1 MSRGVSLDGKRIIV
15 AGASTGIGAAAAEIM
30 GGLGAKVL
38 VAARSEDKLK
48 KVAAKIT
55 AAGGEGEYLAADM
68 ASEADIKALVRKAKD
83 LWGGVDGVFA
93 NAGMAGPA
101 APMTDYP
108 LDAYDRVMNVN
119 LKSMFILVQEVLP
132 LMLDQGGG
140 AIVCTGS
147 LASERGFPMTPPY
160 VMSKHAVLG
169 LVRAIAAEYAHRNIR
184 ANCLLPGLIRTPML
198 EGLAD
203 QMTGG
208 DVEATLAILDKM
220 APQGRVG
227 TPEDAGWL
235 AAFLLSDAA
244 QYVNAQA
251 WAADGGMLGVMRSAG

>member
-1 MSRGVSLDGKRIIV
+1 
-15 AGASTGIGAAAAEIM
+15 T
-30 GGLGAKVL
+30 
-38 VAARSEDKLK
+38 
-48 KVAAKIT
+48 
-55 AAGGEGEYLAADM
+55 
-68 ASEADIKALVRKAKD
+68 

-93 NAGMAGPA
+93 NAGMGGPA

-108 LDAYDRVMNVN
+108 LDGYDQVMNVN
-119 LKSMFILVQEVLP
+119 LKSMFILVQKTLP
-132 LMLDQGGG
+132 LMLEAGGG
-140 AIVCTGS
+140 SIVCTGS

-169 LVRAIAAEYAHRNIR
+169 LVRAVAAEYAGRNIR

-203 QMTGG
+203 QIGGG
-208 DVEATLAILDKM
+208 DVEATVAILDKM

-227 TPEDAGWL
+227 TPQETGWL

-244 QYVNAQA
+244 QYINAQSISV
-251 WAADGGMLGVMRSAG
+251 DGGMLGVMRSA